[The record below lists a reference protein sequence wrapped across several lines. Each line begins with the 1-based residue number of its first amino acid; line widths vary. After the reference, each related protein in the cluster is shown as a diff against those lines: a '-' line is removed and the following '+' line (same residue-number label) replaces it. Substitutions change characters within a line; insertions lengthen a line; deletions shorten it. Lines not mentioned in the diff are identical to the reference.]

1 MYFVADFGLAGQI
14 HRRSGDGM
22 PSPGGSTDGFPP
34 IGHRRRPSK
43 AHTDVIMTN
52 VRGNPQASFWVNRRD
67 RHEWSRCRTSGRFD
81 PAQSPYM
88 RRVRRGGADPAA
100 HRLPAARVLTAARHP
115 LATRH
120 GDWNHYRGRPRRA
133 TNRGD
138 RPGQTPAARRG
149 WRARIVSF
157 SQPAQL
163 RWTGAGTPS
172 AGGRAH
178 AHGRR
183 AGIRGASPVRALPRG
198 AIRPLKGEMVSRES
212 GCALNGRPSRSVPR
226 AMA

>member
-34 IGHRRRPSK
+34 VGHRRRPSK
-43 AHTDVIMTN
+43 AHTNVIMTN

-67 RHEWSRCRTSGRFD
+67 RHELSRCRASGRFD

-88 RRVRRGGADPAA
+88 RRVRRGGANPAA

-149 WRARIVSF
+149 
-157 SQPAQL
+157 
-163 RWTGAGTPS
+163 
-172 AGGRAH
+172 
-178 AHGRR
+178 GRR
-183 AGIRGASPVRALPRG
+183 TDRQLLATRAASLDRGRDAECWRSRSRPRA
-198 AIRPLKGEMVSRES
+198 
-212 GCALNGRPSRSVPR
+212 PSRDTRCESCPCTTER
-226 AMA
+226 RHPPAEGRDGI

>member
-34 IGHRRRPSK
+34 VGHRRRPSK
-43 AHTDVIMTN
+43 AHTNVIMTN

-67 RHEWSRCRTSGRFD
+67 RHELSRCRASGRFD

-120 GDWNHYRGRPRRA
+120 GTTTAAGLVVRRIEAIGRARLQLLGVDGAHGSSASRNPRSFAGQGPGRRVLAVALTPTGAEQGYAVRVLSVHYREA
-133 TNRGD
+133 
-138 RPGQTPAARRG
+138 
-149 WRARIVSF
+149 
-157 SQPAQL
+157 
-163 RWTGAGTPS
+163 PS
-172 AGGRAH
+172 AR
-178 AHGRR
+178 
-183 AGIRGASPVRALPRG
+183 
-198 AIRPLKGEMVSRES
+198 
-212 GCALNGRPSRSVPR
+212 
-226 AMA
+226 